1 MKHTKKLASL
11 LLALVLAF
19 ALAVPAFAA
28 ETSTLTINTTA
39 GHTYSVYQLLKGD
52 VANLTG
58 GQGTLSNVTAGDNL
72 KSGVAVDTFLT
83 AIIDK
88 TGAELGDTAYS
99 YVSGTAKYT
108 VNGTGNAENTT
119 VENGYYLVV
128 DAYTA
133 SGDKPTNGSDTA
145 SRYMVAVV
153 GPTTMEPKTST
164 PSIDK
169 KIIDTDANAAIDG
182 ENKKTDTAAIG
193 DTIEYEITGTVPNT
207 EGYKYYYYVVH
218 DTLSKGLTLNESSF
232 EIKVG
237 SKTLTEYVKSDKNT
251 VAATSENYYLY
262 VTHNGDGTT
271 TFVLALEDL
280 KTLVD
285 TANNGVSVGS
295 AISIKY
301 KATVNDSAVIGTN
314 PNTNTAKLEYSNNPG
329 NSERKDTEG
338 KPGTPGTG
346 TATGEGPDLITKT
359 YVTELTILKV
369 DQDGKKLKGAE
380 FTLTGDNLNKVI
392 VETNTTFREATGT
405 ETAEYYKLT
414 NGTYTKTAP
423 SSAPQGQEG
432 YNADKYESTTPGY
445 VRVTTITTSTAAAG
459 DPKAIVGTVSAEG
472 YVIFTG
478 LNAGTYTLTETK
490 TPAGYNTIAPI
501 TFIISATQSEST
513 NVAGGTIAWS
523 SNKDE
528 IKLDAANGV
537 FDATIVNKAG
547 TQLPSTGGMG
557 TTLFYVLGG
566 VLVVG
571 AVVLLIT
578 KKRMG
583 AEQ

>member
-11 LLALVLAF
+11 LLALALAF
-19 ALAVPAFAA
+19 ALAVPGFAA

-39 GHTYSVYQLLKGD
+39 GHTYRVYQLLKGD
-52 VANLTG
+52 VANLNAG
-58 GQGTLSNVTAGDNL
+58 SGTLSNVTAGENL
-72 KSGVAVDTFLT
+72 ITGATVDSFLA
-83 AIIDK
+83 AIKDTNGNFL
-88 TGAELGDTAYS
+88 TGAELGDKAFEF
-99 YVSGTAKYT
+99 VSNDAKYT
-108 VNGTGNAENTT
+108 VAGDGKNVTTT
-119 VENGYYLVV
+119 VENGYYIVV
-128 DAYTA
+128 DTYTDT
-133 SGDKPTNGSDTA
+133 GDKPTDGSDTA

-218 DTLSKGLTLNESSF
+218 DTLSEGLTLDQNSF
-232 EIKVG
+232 VVKIG
-237 SKTLTEYVKSDKNT
+237 DKTLNKGTEY
-251 VAATSENYYLY
+251 Y
-262 VTHNGDGTT
+262 VYFDEADNS
-271 TFVLALEDL
+271 FKLALENL

-285 TANNGVSVGS
+285 TDDNGVSVGS

-301 KATVNDSAVIGTN
+301 NATVNDKAEIGKI

-329 NSERKDTEG
+329 SSTRSDATD
-338 KPGTPGTG
+338 KPGTPQPG
-346 TATGEGPDLITKT
+346 TATGEGPNLITKT

-369 DQDGKKLKGAE
+369 DQDGKKLEGAE
-380 FTLTGDNLNKVI
+380 FTLTGANLNKVI
-392 VETNTTFREATGT
+392 VETNTTFRAATET
-405 ETAEYYKLT
+405 ETAEYYKLK

-423 SSAPQGQEG
+423 SSASPGEEG

-445 VRVTTITTSTAAAG
+445 VRVTTVTTSTEATG
-459 DPKAIVGTVSAEG
+459 NPKKIVGKVNAEG

-501 TFIISATQSEST
+501 TFTISATQSGSS
-513 NVAGGTIAWS
+513 NVEGGTITWS
-523 SNKDE
+523 SNKNE

-537 FDATIVNKAG
+537 FDATIVNEAG
-547 TQLPSTGGMG
+547 TLLPSTGGMG
-557 TTLFYVLGG
+557 TTLFYILGG

>member
-11 LLALVLAF
+11 LLALALAF

-39 GHTYSVYQLLKGD
+39 GHTYRVYQLLKGD
-52 VANLTG
+52 VANLNAG
-58 GQGTLSNVTAGDNL
+58 SGTLSNVTAGENL
-72 KSGVAVDTFLT
+72 ITGATVDSFLA
-83 AIIDK
+83 AIKDTNGNFL
-88 TGAELGDTAYS
+88 TGAELGDKAFKF
-99 YVSGTAKYT
+99 VSNDAKYT
-108 VNGTGNAENTT
+108 VAGDGNNVTTT
-119 VENGYYLVV
+119 VENGYYIVV
-128 DAYTA
+128 DTYTDT
-133 SGDKPTNGSDTA
+133 GDKPTDGSDTA

-169 KIIDTDANAAIDG
+169 KIIDTDANKAIDG

-218 DTLSKGLTLNESSF
+218 DTLSEGLTLDQNSF
-232 EIKVG
+232 VVKIG
-237 SKTLTEYVKSDKNT
+237 DKTLNKGTEYYVYFDE
-251 VAATSENYYLY
+251 AANS
-262 VTHNGDGTT
+262 
-271 TFVLALEDL
+271 FKLALEDL
-280 KTLVD
+280 KTLVNTPD
-285 TANNGVSVGS
+285 NGVSVGS
-295 AISIKY
+295 AISIRY
-301 KATVNDSAVIGTN
+301 NATVNDKAEIGKI

-329 NSERKDTEG
+329 SSTRSDAAD
-338 KPGTPGTG
+338 KPGTPQPG
-346 TATGEGPDLITKT
+346 TATGEGPNLITKT

-369 DQDGKKLKGAE
+369 DQDGKKLTGAE
-380 FTLTGDNLNKVI
+380 FTLTGDNLTKVI
-392 VETNTTFREATGT
+392 IETTTTFREAENG
-405 ETAEYYKLT
+405 ETAEYYKLN

-423 SSAPQGQEG
+423 SSASPGEEG
-432 YNADKYESTTPGY
+432 YNADKYESTTPEY
-445 VRVTTITTSTAAAG
+445 VRVTTVTTSTEATG
-459 DPKAIVGTVSAEG
+459 NPKKIVGEVNAEG

-501 TFIISATQSEST
+501 TFTISATQSGSS
-513 NVAGGTIAWS
+513 NVEGGTITWS

-537 FDATIVNKAG
+537 FDATIVNEAG
-547 TQLPSTGGMG
+547 VELPSTGGMG

>member
-1 MKHTKKLASL
+1 MKRTKKLASL
-11 LLALVLAF
+11 LLALALAF

-52 VANLTG
+52 VANLTD
-58 GQGTLSNVTAGDNL
+58 GQGTLSNVTAGANL
-72 KSGVAVDTFLT
+72 KAGTTVTDFLG
-83 AIIDK
+83 AINGK
-88 TGAELGDTAYS
+88 TSAELGDTAYS
-99 YVSGTAKYT
+99 YVSGTAKYSVT
-108 VNGTGNAENTT
+108 GTGSAVDTT
-119 VENGYYLVV
+119 VDNGYYLVV
-128 DAYTA
+128 DSHTD
-133 SGDKPTNGSDTA
+133 GTNGQDA
-145 SRYMVAVV
+145 LSRYMVAVV
-153 GPTTMEPKTST
+153 GNTTMTPKAST

-207 EGYKYYYYVVH
+207 EGYEYYYYVVH
-218 DTLSKGLTLNESSF
+218 DTLSEGLTLDQNSF
-232 EIKVG
+232 VVKIG
-237 SKTLTEYVKSDKNT
+237 DKTLNKGTEYYVYFDE
-251 VAATSENYYLY
+251 AANS
-262 VTHNGDGTT
+262 
-271 TFVLALEDL
+271 FKLALENL

-285 TANNGVSVGS
+285 TDDNGVSVGS

-301 KATVNDSAVIGTN
+301 NATVNDKAEIGKI

-329 NSERKDTEG
+329 SSTRSDAAD
-338 KPGTPGTG
+338 KPGTPQPG
-346 TATGEGPDLITKT
+346 TATGEGPNLITKT

-369 DQDGKKLKGAE
+369 DQDGKKLEGAE
-380 FTLTGDNLNKVI
+380 FTLTGDNLTKVI
-392 VETNTTFREATGT
+392 IETTTTFRKAENG
-405 ETAEYYKLT
+405 ETAEYYKLN

-423 SSAPQGQEG
+423 SSASQSEEG
-432 YNADKYESTTPGY
+432 YNADKYESTTPEY
-445 VRVTTITTSTAAAG
+445 VRVTTVTTSTAATG
-459 DPKAIVGTVSAEG
+459 NPKKIVGEVNAEG

-478 LNAGTYTLTETK
+478 LNAGTYTLTETQ

-501 TFIISATQSEST
+501 TFTISATQTNSSE
-513 NVAGGTIAWS
+513 VEGGAIIWN
-523 SNKDE
+523 SNNGA
-528 IKLDAANGV
+528 IKPDAANGV
-537 FDATIVNKAG
+537 FDATIVNEAG
-547 TQLPSTGGMG
+547 TLLPSTGGMG

>member
-11 LLALVLAF
+11 LLALALAF

-39 GHTYSVYQLLKGD
+39 GHTYRVYQLLKGD
-52 VANLTG
+52 VANLNAG
-58 GQGTLSNVTAGDNL
+58 SGTLSNVTAGENL
-72 KSGVAVDTFLT
+72 KAGTTVTDFLG
-83 AIIDK
+83 AIDGK
-88 TGAELGDTAYS
+88 TSAELGDTAYS
-99 YVSGTAKYT
+99 YVSGTAKYSVT
-108 VNGTGNAENTT
+108 GTGSAVDTT
-119 VENGYYLVV
+119 VDNGYYLVV
-128 DAYTA
+128 DSHTD
-133 SGDKPTNGSDTA
+133 GTNGQDA
-145 SRYMVAVV
+145 LSRYMVAVV
-153 GPTTMEPKTST
+153 GNTTMTPKAST

-169 KIIDTDANAAIDG
+169 KIIDTDANKAIDG

-218 DTLSKGLTLNESSF
+218 DTLSKGLTLDESSF

-237 SKTLTEYVKSDKNT
+237 SKTLTKYVKLDENT
-251 VAATSENYYLY
+251 VAATSDNYYLY
-262 VTHNGDGTT
+262 VTHNEDGTT
-271 TFVLALEDL
+271 TIVLALENL

-285 TANNGVSVGS
+285 TDDNGVSVGS

-301 KATVNDSAVIGTN
+301 NATVNDKAEIGKI

-329 NSERKDTEG
+329 SSTRSDAAD
-338 KPGTPGTG
+338 KPGTPQPG
-346 TATGEGPDLITKT
+346 TATGEGPNLITKT

-369 DQDGKKLKGAE
+369 DQDGKKLEGAK
-380 FTLTGDNLNKVI
+380 FTLTGANLNKVI
-392 VETNTTFREATGT
+392 VETNTTFRAATEN
-405 ETAEYYKLT
+405 ETAEYYKLK

-423 SSAPQGQEG
+423 ITEGNG

-445 VRVTTITTSTAAAG
+445 VRVTTVTTSTAAAG

-501 TFIISATQSEST
+501 TFTISATQSGSS
-513 NVAGGTIAWS
+513 NVEGGSITWS
-523 SNKDE
+523 SDKDE

-537 FDATIVNKAG
+537 FDTTIVNEAG
-547 TQLPSTGGMG
+547 TLLPSTGGMG

>member
-11 LLALVLAF
+11 LLALALAF

-52 VANLTG
+52 VANLDAG
-58 GQGTLSNVTAGDNL
+58 SGTLSNVTAGDNL
-72 KSGVAVDTFLT
+72 KSGTTVDTFLT
-83 AIIDK
+83 AIIGK

-108 VNGTGNAENTT
+108 VNGTGSAENTT

-133 SGDKPTNGSDTA
+133 SGDKPTDGSDAA

-169 KIIDTDANAAIDG
+169 KIIDTDANKAIDG
-182 ENKKTDTAAIG
+182 DNKKTDTAAIG

-218 DTLSKGLTLNESSF
+218 DTLSKGLTLDQDSFVVKIGDRTLTKGTDYYVYFDGATNSF
-232 EIKVG
+232 E
-237 SKTLTEYVKSDKNT
+237 
-251 VAATSENYYLY
+251 
-262 VTHNGDGTT
+262 
-271 TFVLALEDL
+271 LALENL

-285 TANNGVSVGS
+285 TDENGVSVGS

-301 KATVNDSAVIGTN
+301 NATVNDNAAIGTD

-329 NSERKDTEG
+329 SSTRSDAAD

-346 TATGEGPDLITKT
+346 AATGEGPDLITKT

-369 DQDGKKLKGAE
+369 DENGKKLTGAE

-392 VETNTTFREATGT
+392 VETNTTFRKAGEG

-423 SSAPQGQEG
+423 SSASQGQEG
-432 YNADKYESTTPGY
+432 YNADKYESTTPKY
-445 VRVTTITTSTAAAG
+445 IRVTTITTSTEATG
-459 DPKAIVGTVSAEG
+459 TTKKIVGTVNAEG

-478 LNAGTYTLTETK
+478 LNAGTYTLSETK
-490 TPAGYNTIAPI
+490 TPSGYNTMSDI
-501 TFIISATQSEST
+501 TFTISATQSGST
-513 NVAGGTIAWS
+513 TAVGGSINWS
-523 SNKDE
+523 SNNAA
-528 IKLDAANGV
+528 IVLDGTNGV

-557 TTLFYVLGG
+557 TTVFYVLGG

-583 AEQ
+583 AEH

>member
-11 LLALVLAF
+11 LLALALAF

-39 GHTYSVYQLLKGD
+39 GHTYRVYQLLKGD
-52 VANLTG
+52 VANLNAG
-58 GQGTLSNVTAGDNL
+58 SGTLSNVTAGENL
-72 KSGVAVDTFLT
+72 ITGATVDSFLA
-83 AIIDK
+83 AIKDTNGNFL
-88 TGAELGDTAYS
+88 TGAELGDKAFKF
-99 YVSGTAKYT
+99 VSNDAKYT
-108 VNGTGNAENTT
+108 VAGDGNNVTTT
-119 VENGYYLVV
+119 VENGYYIVV
-128 DAYTA
+128 DTYTDT
-133 SGDKPTNGSDTA
+133 GDKPTDGSDTA

-169 KIIDTDANAAIDG
+169 KIIDTDANKAIDG

-218 DTLSKGLTLNESSF
+218 DTLSEGLTLDQNSF
-232 EIKVG
+232 VVKIG
-237 SKTLTEYVKSDKNT
+237 DKTLNKGTEYYVYFDE
-251 VAATSENYYLY
+251 AANS
-262 VTHNGDGTT
+262 
-271 TFVLALEDL
+271 FKLALEDL
-280 KTLVD
+280 KTLVNTPD
-285 TANNGVSVGS
+285 NGVSVGS
-295 AISIKY
+295 AISIRY
-301 KATVNDSAVIGTN
+301 NATVNDKAEIGKI

-329 NSERKDTEG
+329 SSTRSDAAD
-338 KPGTPGTG
+338 KPGTPQPG
-346 TATGEGPDLITKT
+346 TATGEGPNLITKT

-369 DQDGKKLKGAE
+369 DQDGKKLTGAE
-380 FTLTGDNLNKVI
+380 FTLTGDNLTKVI
-392 VETNTTFREATGT
+392 IETTTTFREAENG
-405 ETAEYYKLT
+405 ETAEYYKLN

-423 SSAPQGQEG
+423 SSPGEEG
-432 YNADKYESTTPGY
+432 YNADKYESTTPEY
-445 VRVTTITTSTAAAG
+445 VRVTTVTTSTEATG
-459 DPKAIVGTVSAEG
+459 NPKKIVGEVNAEG

-501 TFIISATQSEST
+501 TFTISATQSGSS
-513 NVAGGTIAWS
+513 NVEGGTITWS

-537 FDATIVNKAG
+537 FDATIVNEAG
-547 TQLPSTGGMG
+547 VELPSTGGMG